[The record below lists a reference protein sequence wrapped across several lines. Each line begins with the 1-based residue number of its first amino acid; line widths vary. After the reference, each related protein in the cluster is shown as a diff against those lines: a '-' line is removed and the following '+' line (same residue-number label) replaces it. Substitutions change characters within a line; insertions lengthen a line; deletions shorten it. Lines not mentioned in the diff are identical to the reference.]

1 MPAISAIFASI
12 SVGELARRARRR
24 LRVRRAP
31 RRPGAR
37 AHRRRRCSA
46 RCRRT
51 RRRCRRRAAGAP
63 HPPVRCEPSVIT
75 TVGRSARIAS
85 ELTVWPLLVTTGR
98 SIASGN
104 VVEMSR
110 PTTLSPN
117 PRPNTVAAIEP
128 EMSIGTIRSVDS
140 TVTSVSPSRS
150 WETTVAGSCCVRA
163 SAARRCRRPGGA
175 PSTRPRT
182 RPGHRAARARP
193 AARGGRSA
201 PSPSRS
207 RAARRSCSRASASTT
222 RAARAIGRRT
232 VRKPRRGIMGVRA

>member
-1 MPAISAIFASI
+1 MLGSVSTKTTAMPASRSWSTTSTGPI
-12 SVGELARRARRR
+12 
-24 LRVRRAP
+24 
-31 RRPGAR
+31 
-37 AHRRRRCSA
+37 
-46 RCRRT
+46 
-51 RRRCRRRAAGAP
+51 
-63 HPPVRCEPSVIT
+63 EPSVIT

-150 WETTVAGSCCVRA
+150 WETTVAGSCCAGVGIA
-163 SAARRCRRPGGA
+163 SMSAAWRSAVDSPTYAAGSSSSSSSASGTRGPCGAVAEPLECGGA
-175 PSTRPRT
+175 IVQPLERQHHK
-182 RPGHRAARARP
+182 GGEGDRAAHGPTSLGVDIMGVTPITA
-193 AARGGRSA
+193 
-201 PSPSRS
+201 
-207 RAARRSCSRASASTT
+207 C
-222 RAARAIGRRT
+222 GRRT
-232 VRKPRRGIMGVRA
+232 ADEHDDEVRPREPAPRAPITIHMIQVGRGG